1 MYMRN
6 EERNRKIYIMEKCQ
20 EIMAISL
27 VSRGILNFDLCLQ
40 LTIVM
45 TKQTGLN
52 ILVDLH
58 SN

>member
-1 MYMRN
+1 MRN
-6 EERNRKIYIMEKCQ
+6 EERNGKIKIKGKCR
-20 EIMAISL
+20 EIMAIRL
-27 VSRGILNFDLCLQ
+27 VHRGIFDLCLQ

-45 TKQTGLN
+45 TKQMGLN